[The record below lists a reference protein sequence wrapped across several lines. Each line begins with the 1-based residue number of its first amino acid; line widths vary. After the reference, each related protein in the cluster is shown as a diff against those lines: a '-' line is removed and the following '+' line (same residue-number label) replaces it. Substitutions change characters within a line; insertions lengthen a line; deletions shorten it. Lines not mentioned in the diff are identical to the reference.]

1 MEIARDEALIQ
12 PVTMVIFGV
21 TGDLGQRKLLPALF
35 DLYEKGFLPK
45 DFRVIGF
52 SRRALSD
59 EDFRAFITQI
69 LTKEKHA
76 HKKEAIEVFAQ
87 HVCYQQGVFEDA
99 SAYEKLSQIIGR
111 IDDTFSV
118 CANKLFH
125 LAVPPIYYETIL
137 TRLAHSGLTES
148 CSPKEGWTRVLVEK
162 PFGSDSATAQ
172 DLDELLGKL
181 FAEEQI
187 FRIDHYL
194 AKEALQDI
202 LSFRFSNALFEPIW
216 NNNYIEKVC
225 IKLHETQGI
234 EGRGSFYDKVGAL
247 RDVGQN
253 HVLQMLALVAM
264 ENPGKLEAGQIR
276 AQRAKIFRALRVSN
290 EHVIKGQYKGYREEQ
305 NVSPSSKTE
314 TYFRVRAGIKNRRW
328 RGVPFF
334 LESGKKLKET
344 KTEIAVYFK
353 TSPCLC
359 PKGPHEVHQ
368 NIVTFRIQPDEG
380 ISVQFWAKE
389 PGFAFHLEP
398 KILSFHYKDS
408 FAQHT
413 FPDPYERVLFDCI
426 RGDQTLFTS
435 TQEIR
440 ASWAFISPI
449 IEAWQALPPHEY
461 EPGTDGPVS

>member
-1 MEIARDEALIQ
+1 M

-45 DFRVIGF
+45 DFALIGF
-52 SRRALSD
+52 SRRVLSD
-59 EDFRAFITQI
+59 EDFRAFITQV
-69 LTKEKHA
+69 LTQEKHA
-76 HKKEAIEVFAQ
+76 HKKEAIEAFVGHA
-87 HVCYQQGVFEDA
+87 CYQQGTFEDA
-99 SAYEKLSQIIGR
+99 GAYENLSAAITR
-111 IDDTFSV
+111 IDASFGT

-125 LAVPPIYYETIL
+125 LAVPPVYYETIL
-137 TRLAHSGLTES
+137 TRLAHSGLTKS

-162 PFGSDSATAQ
+162 PFGSDQATAQ
-172 DLDELLGKL
+172 NLDELLGKL
-181 FAEEQI
+181 FDEEQI

-216 NNNYIEKVC
+216 NNKYIEKVC
-225 IKLHETQGI
+225 IKLHETQGV
-234 EGRGSFYDKVGAL
+234 EGRGAFYDEVGAL

-276 AQRAKIFRALRVSN
+276 VERAKIFRSLRVFDGR
-290 EHVIKGQYKGYREEQ
+290 IMKGQYRGYKEEQ
-305 NVSPSSKTE
+305 KVSPSSKTE
-314 TYFRVRAGIKNRRW
+314 TYFLVTATVKNRRW

-359 PKGPHEVHQ
+359 PIGPHEAHQ

-380 ISVQFWAKE
+380 ISVQFWAKQ

-398 KILSFHYKDS
+398 KVLSFHYKDS
-408 FAQHT
+408 FSQHT

-435 TQEIR
+435 TEEIR

-449 IEAWQALPPHEY
+449 IEAWQAAPLHEY
-461 EPGTDGPVS
+461 DPGTDGPISSTNF